1 VRHGL
6 AENNLVEDN
15 HSTGISIGHHDTE
28 NLIINNTV
36 RRSGRW
42 GVLFRPE
49 RGRDFAPH
57 RNRFQQNRI
66 FDSGP
71 DDGVAIEVQGE
82 TEGVTI
88 AGNEIVESRGPA
100 KRIGIRIS
108 EKTHNIRLVDNRIR
122 GCAREVVDLRPAT
135 APGKA
140 TPKGA
145 TNIPSPSGRGLG

>member
-1 VRHGL
+1 
-6 AENNLVEDN
+6 
-15 HSTGISIGHHDTE
+15 
-28 NLIINNTV
+28 
-36 RRSGRW
+36 
-42 GVLFRPE
+42 
-49 RGRDFAPH
+49 
-57 RNRFQQNRI
+57 
-66 FDSGP
+66 
-71 DDGVAIEVQGE
+71 VAIEVQGE

-88 AGNEIVESRGPA
+88 AGNEIVESRGQA